1 MTHTLIP
8 ENANQNKVLQSRRE
22 NEKEKASER
31 KLRVMIHRNTSF
43 DTYIK
48 I

>member
-22 NEKEKASER
+22 NEKASER
-31 KLRVMIHRNTSF
+31 KLNMLYYVRSNN
-43 DTYIK
+43 K
-48 I
+48 E